1 MLKALYKKQFMEMYC
16 GLFKN
21 RKTGKPFK
29 TGGIIALGL
38 LLLFSYLSLGLFF
51 FMLADSMTAQFSGSS
66 IEYLPFT
73 VMGIAAFSVCLYVI
87 GIYSNTMLYG
97 AKDNE
102 LLLSLPIPPSKIL
115 LVRISVLYISCLFL
129 SSLVLVPTFIAFLIE
144 VKVTAAIIAGGVF
157 GILLF
162 SLLATTFS
170 AVLGFIIAYITSK
183 VKRKNM
189 VSVFLTLSFLALYYY
204 FYFKSRSIISSIVAN
219 GEKTSKAIKKWG
231 YIFYLFGKAS
241 SGKILYLF
249 IFAII
254 SAVLFCLLI
263 FVLSKTF
270 YKVTGG
276 VAKKGKTRKTKTVSK
291 INNVNK
297 AMLKREFSRFFSST
311 VYLINVGL
319 GSIIMLLGAV
329 AVIIFGRDINK
340 AIALMLNAAP
350 HFIVQ
355 NIEYLKNLA
364 IIVISAFAGSM
375 VYYTAPSI
383 SMEGKSFWII
393 RTAPIKAKSVLNA
406 KIKAHLILAG
416 IPGVILTLTASIV
429 LRVGIICTVTNS
441 LFTLSFILFIGALGL
456 GLNLKMP
463 NLDWNDES
471 VPVKQSMP
479 VTITFFV
486 GFIAVILLA
495 FIGFVSKLFLIK
507 ETLGL
512 FLSVPLVLASFIML
526 YRINKNA
533 EKTLLSIG

>member
-129 SSLVLVPTFIAFLIE
+129 SSLVLVPTVIAFLIE

-170 AVLGFIIAYITSK
+170 AVLGFLIAYITSK

-291 INNVNK
+291 INDVNK
-297 AMLKREFSRFFSST
+297 AMMKREFSRFFSST

-416 IPGVILTLTASIV
+416 IPGVILTLTASIA
-429 LRVGIICTVTNS
+429 LRVGTICTVTNS

-486 GFIAVILLA
+486 GFIVVILLA